1 MKNRVASILGRQV
14 AFVLCALLPMFA
26 VAATLPD
33 SPHVVVAAL
42 GEVEAMP
49 DIAKLQLQISETR
62 DTAVDAKDRVD
73 ERTARVL
80 TAVREQGVPDADIRA
95 SQIRIYPDYE
105 WQDGKRMLRGQRV
118 ERSIDL
124 TLTDLSRYGA
134 VLDGLVQAG
143 ITELGNVSFDL
154 SNRDDLM
161 AQAVQ
166 AAMANANAKAATLA
180 AGFGRRVAG
189 VYHIDEGSSGPIR
202 QERMVMMDAKMS
214 AAPMLL
220 GKETVSASLNVVFLL
235 K

>member
-1 MKNRVASILGRQV
+1 MKNRIGLILNRKLV
-14 AFVLCALLPMFA
+14 IVLCALLPMFA
-26 VAATLPD
+26 AAATLPD
-33 SPHVVVAAL
+33 DPHVVVSARV
-42 GEVEAMP
+42 EVEALP
-49 DIAKLQLQISETR
+49 DIARLQLQISETR
-62 DTAVDAKDRVD
+62 DTAADAKNRVD
-73 ERTARVL
+73 QRTARVL
-80 TAVREQGVPDADIRA
+80 TAVREQGIADEDIQA

-105 WQDGKRMLRGQRV
+105 WDDGKRILRGQRV

-124 TLTDLSRYGA
+124 SLNDLSRYGA

-154 SNRDDLM
+154 SNRDALM

-166 AAMANANAKAATLA
+166 AAMADANAKAATLV

-189 VYHIDEGSSGPIR
+189 VYHIDEGTEGPIR

-220 GKETVSASLNVVFLL
+220 GKETVSATLNVVFLL